1 MNELKAGQPFQPSM
15 LLEGILVPEALLKDP
30 TLSSSARLLWGIL
43 ADYQGTSSECFPL
56 EETLAVFLSV
66 QVRQLQTYLK
76 ELANY
81 TRGDPPEAVPLLAV
95 KRVWVEKDQKTRNCY
110 TLLWQPF
117 LGVDLKEAGT
127 KRTHRANG
135 GNAQSVAH
143 RSGENTQNMHPV
155 PPGIPGEDDGVVGA
169 GMSRSDRQSSA
180 RRSVDDLQDP
190 ASGWPAIPR
199 EDGCAVPDGRP
210 PGDTQYSAH
219 QSGSHPQDTTP
230 KRPGIPRDDDR
241 TVADGRPPGDT
252 QSLAHRSQGDPQDT
266 GRPAIPGEDEGTIPH
281 AMQPGDASARV
292 VNTQSREL
300 SRPLTQPLAPVLRP
314 ICGATARPGGMH
326 APLVYG
332 EVQDLRRH
340 GEPHSHFDGQDERCI
355 LREMLPC
362 ATLWGLK
369 PSVHRQRL
377 QESVLMRLSNLD
389 RID

>member
-43 ADYQGTSSECFPL
+43 ADYQGTSSECFPV

-169 GMSRSDRQSSA
+169 GISRSDRQSSA

-190 ASGWPAIPR
+190 ASGWPAIP
-199 EDGCAVPDGRP
+199 AKTAAP
-210 PGDTQYSAH
+210 Y
-219 QSGSHPQDTTP
+219 
-230 KRPGIPRDDDR
+230 R
-241 TVADGRPPGDT
+241 TVGH
-252 QSLAHRSQGDPQDT
+252 Q
-266 GRPAIPGEDEGTIPH
+266 AIRNI
-281 AMQPGDASARV
+281 
-292 VNTQSREL
+292 
-300 SRPLTQPLAPVLRP
+300 LRISP
-314 ICGATARPGGMH
+314 GATRKIPLRSDLAFPVTTT
-326 APLVYG
+326 APLRSVG
-332 EVQDLRRH
+332 HQAMRN
-340 GEPHSHFDGQDERCI
+340 I
-355 LREMLPC
+355 LRIGPRATRQILPLSDRPFPVTTMAPRRTMGHRAIC
-362 ATLWGLK
+362 NILHISPRATRQILRGL
-369 PSVHRQRL
+369 PS
-377 QESVLMRLSNLD
+377 SVETPARYRTPCSPALRACTS
-389 RID
+389 